1 MNCFDILIIFFRR
14 WSIISYIAG
23 KRQKQGTRCVLNL
36 KELRLYIMKN
46 KSKVWIIFFIVI
58 LTMGIFKFSKF
69 QYSFAVERD
78 IAICDATNNV
88 VTNNKSKRVNI
99 SYIEKEEERIGQK
112 YYESDRVVQ
121 AMKIGM
127 GFLVPA
133 LILFTGFSA
142 KLSKFSDRIGKN
154 MFLSVGI
161 YGIIY
166 NFIDSLANFPLT
178 YYGGYIESHA
188 FGFSYQPFS
197 SWMRNYFINFLLN
210 TGVIFL
216 LLWIP
221 YRFIKKHPR
230 KWWIYTGITIIPIII
245 FMYIAQPVIIDPLF
259 NKFKSIENKE
269 IESSL
274 VQLTEKANIKECTVL
289 QIDKSKDTSMIN
301 AYMTGIGE
309 SKRIVLWDTAI
320 KKLNLSE
327 LRFVMAHEIG
337 HYVLG
342 HIKKSIFLEII
353 AIFIVLYIISKV
365 TPILIKKYRRR
376 FKFRKLSNTASYP
389 VAIIII
395 NFCLLFIIPS
405 ANAYSCY
412 MERQADT
419 FAIEITKDNEAAVS
433 AFDKLSKHG
442 IVIPNPDLL
451 YKMWKY
457 DHPPIKERIEFFK
470 DYKPWEEGE
479 NLKFQE
485 YIDSKK

>member
-1 MNCFDILIIFFRR
+1 
-14 WSIISYIAG
+14 
-23 KRQKQGTRCVLNL
+23 
-36 KELRLYIMKN
+36 MKN
-46 KSKVWIIFFIVI
+46 KSRVFILFFICI
-58 LTMGIFKFSKF
+58 LVMGISKFSKVEAA
-69 QYSFAVERD
+69 FAVERSA
-78 IAICDATNNV
+78 AIYQETNNV
-88 VTNNKSKRVNI
+88 AINNKNNSLNI
-99 SYIEKEEERIGQK
+99 SYVENKEDRIGQK

-121 AMKIGM
+121 AARIGM

-133 LILFTGFSA
+133 LMLFTGFSA
-142 KLSKFSDRIGKN
+142 KLSKFSERVGKN

-161 YGIIY
+161 YGVIY
-166 NFIDSLANFPLT
+166 NLIDSLGNFPLA
-178 YYGGYIESHA
+178 YYGGYIQSHA
-188 FGFSYQPFS
+188 FGLSHQLFS
-197 SWMRNYFINFLLN
+197 SWMRNYSINFLLN

-230 KWWIYTGITIIPIII
+230 KWWIYTGITIIPITI

-259 NKFKSIENKE
+259 NKFKPIENKE
-269 IESSL
+269 IERSL

-301 AYMTGIGE
+301 AYMTGIGK

-320 KKLNLSE
+320 KKLDLRE
-327 LRFVMAHEIG
+327 LRFIMGHEIG

-342 HIKKSIFLEII
+342 HIKKAIFLEII
-353 AIFIVLYIISKV
+353 LVFIVLYIISKV
-365 TPILIKKYRRR
+365 APILIKKYRRR
-376 FKFRKLSNTASYP
+376 FEFRKLSNTASYP
-389 VAIIII
+389 LAIIII
-395 NFCLLFIIPS
+395 NFCLLFIIPL

-442 IVIPNPDLL
+442 VVIPNPDPL

-470 DYKPWEEGE
+470 VYKPWQEGKS
-479 NLKFQE
+479 LKFQK

>member
-1 MNCFDILIIFFRR
+1 
-14 WSIISYIAG
+14 
-23 KRQKQGTRCVLNL
+23 
-36 KELRLYIMKN
+36 MKS
-46 KSKVWIIFFIVI
+46 KSKVWILFFIFI
-58 LTMGIFKFSKF
+58 LTMGILKFSKF
-69 QYSFAVERD
+69 QTVLAVEGD
-78 IAICDATNNV
+78 TAICQRTNDV
-88 VTNNKSKRVNI
+88 LTNDKNKSINI
-99 SYIEKEEERIGQK
+99 SYVENQYERIGQK

-121 AMKIGM
+121 AAKIIM

-133 LILFTGFSA
+133 VILFTGFSA
-142 KLSKFSDRIGKN
+142 KLSNFSNSIGKN

-166 NFIDSLANFPLT
+166 NLIDSLANLPLA
-178 YYGGYIESHA
+178 YYGGYIQSHI
-188 FGFSYQPFS
+188 FGLSHQAFS
-197 SWMRNYFINFLLN
+197 SWIRDYFINFLLN
-210 TGVIFL
+210 TGAIFV

-221 YRFIKKHPR
+221 YRFIKRHPKR
-230 KWWIYTGITIIPIII
+230 WWIYTGITIIPITI

-259 NKFKSIENKE
+259 NKFKPIENKK
-269 IESSL
+269 IERSL

-301 AYMTGIGE
+301 AYMTGIGK
-309 SKRIVLWDTAI
+309 SKRIILWDTAI
-320 KKLNLSE
+320 KKLNLRE

-353 AIFIVLYIISKV
+353 GIFIVLYIISKV
-365 TPILIKKYRRR
+365 APILIKKYKRR
-376 FKFRKLSNTASYP
+376 FKFRRFSNTASYP
-389 VAIIII
+389 LAIIII
-395 NFCLLFIIPS
+395 NLCLLFMIPL

-442 IVIPNPDLL
+442 IVIPDPDPL

-457 DHPPIKERIEFFK
+457 DHPPIKERIEFLK
-470 DYKPWEEGE
+470 IYKPWEEGKS
-479 NLKFQE
+479 LKFISYFLSE
-485 YIDSKK
+485 AKMDK

>member
-1 MNCFDILIIFFRR
+1 
-14 WSIISYIAG
+14 
-23 KRQKQGTRCVLNL
+23 
-36 KELRLYIMKN
+36 MKN
-46 KSKVWIIFFIVI
+46 KRKVWILFFIFI
-58 LTMGIFKFSKF
+58 LTIGIFKLLKF
-69 QYSFAVERD
+69 EVVFASERD
-78 IAICDATNNV
+78 TIIYEGFNNI
-88 VTNNKSKRVNI
+88 VTNNSERVDV
-99 SYIEKEEERIGQK
+99 SYIENEEERIGQK
-112 YYESDRVVQ
+112 YYESDRIVQ
-121 AMKIGM
+121 ATRIGM
-127 GFLVPA
+127 SFLVPA
-133 LILFTGFSA
+133 LILLTGFSA
-142 KLSKFSDRIGKN
+142 KLSKFSEKIGKN

-161 YGIIY
+161 YGVLY
-166 NFIDSLANFPLT
+166 NLIDSLVNFPLV
-178 YYGGYIESHA
+178 YYGGYIQSHI
-188 FGFSYQPFS
+188 FGFSHQPFS

-210 TGVIFL
+210 TGAIFL

-221 YRFIKKHPR
+221 YRFMKKHPR
-230 KWWIYTGITIIPIII
+230 KWWIYTGITIIPVII

-259 NKFKSIENKE
+259 NKFKPIENKQ
-269 IESSL
+269 IERSL
-274 VQLTEKANIKECTVL
+274 VQLTEKANIEECTVL

-301 AYMTGIGE
+301 AYMTGIGK

-320 KKLNLSE
+320 KKLDLRE

-342 HIKKSIFLEII
+342 HIKKSIFIEII

-365 TPILIKKYRRR
+365 APILIEKYRKR
-376 FKFRKLSNTASYP
+376 FKFRKFSNIASYP

-433 AFDKLSKHG
+433 AFHKLSKHG

-457 DHPPIKERIEFFK
+457 DHPPIKKRIKFFK
-470 DYKPWEEGE
+470 VYKPWEEGKSF
-479 NLKFQE
+479 KFQE
-485 YIDSKK
+485 YINSSK